1 MTEHAVGTARGILRN
16 SAAMFLVGVLAKGM
30 GLIIAILIARFLGP
44 TATGLFALLF
54 GIAVVTETLTT
65 LGVPD
70 ALLREIAAKPD
81 TAAHL
86 FRSAVKIVL
95 AVSILPT
102 VGFLIASLWFE
113 PGDPARSSLLV
124 LCVSTPIA
132 ALFTISQ
139 ATLQGL
145 ERMLLLTWTIFA
157 MRVLS
162 LAWLAF
168 ALWQGAN
175 VESAF
180 ISRLMFQFGSIAVF
194 VPLLWRRPGTPPA
207 EPGVRSLLLRSF
219 PFALNKIINDLN
231 VRLPAIVLPAMLGL
245 AKSGLF
251 DAAERVRNTIAMSMQ
266 AAMLGMMPALSRNFS
281 ESGSKSG
288 QLISYAA
295 KYVAISMSLIS
306 TGIVVFAGWII
317 RLLYGDQFLDAILLL
332 QFLAWAQTV
341 LAVDAVLRQSM
352 LASRNEYSAVRRSLA
367 GLLIQAFVLIA
378 MAKAGGLTGVAV
390 GMLVAAI
397 ALLGVDVRFVHTRI
411 AEIQIAKAVVAPLS
425 AALVIG
431 AVLLV
436 IDPADIWTRILVASA
451 GWALAVLA
459 LRLVP
464 RDEALLLKKVLL
476 KRRRIPPNKD

>member
-1 MTEHAVGTARGILRN
+1 
-16 SAAMFLVGVLAKGM
+16 
-30 GLIIAILIARFLGP
+30 
-44 TATGLFALLF
+44 
-54 GIAVVTETLTT
+54 
-65 LGVPD
+65 
-70 ALLREIAAKPD
+70 
-81 TAAHL
+81 
-86 FRSAVKIVL
+86 
-95 AVSILPT
+95 
-102 VGFLIASLWFE
+102 
-113 PGDPARSSLLV
+113 
-124 LCVSTPIA
+124 
-132 ALFTISQ
+132 
-139 ATLQGL
+139 
-145 ERMLLLTWTIFA
+145 
-157 MRVLS
+157 
-162 LAWLAF
+162 
-168 ALWQGAN
+168 
-175 VESAF
+175 
-180 ISRLMFQFGSIAVF
+180 
-194 VPLLWRRPGTPPA
+194 
-207 EPGVRSLLLRSF
+207 LRSF

-306 TGIVVFAGWII
+306 TGIVVCAGWII
-317 RLLYGDQFLDAILLL
+317 RLLYGDQFLDAILPL
-332 QFLAWAQTV
+332 QFLAWAQAV

-367 GLLIQAFVLIA
+367 GLLIQAFVLIV
-378 MAKAGGLTGVAV
+378 MAKAAGLTGVAA

-464 RDEALLLKKVLL
+464 RDEALLLKQVLL
-476 KRRRIPPNKD
+476 TRRQTQPNKD